1 MDLADLKTTVS
12 NLSDEELL
20 GLIKNI
26 RSSRRVSK
34 VSKNNKPRATT
45 RKTSDISIDSML
57 RSIPADQLEQ
67 LINALETEAGK

>member
-34 VSKNNKPRATT
+34 VSNSNKPKATT
-45 RKTSDISIDSML
+45 RKTSNISIDSML